1 MFFSFVAKYHE
12 QMPEL
17 TGQMY
22 DALLEEK
29 GLIAASAASMRAAV
43 VASGD
48 PQALAMLDKLAS
60 DRAQVAAL
68 VESKVR

>member
-1 MFFSFVAKYHE
+1 
-12 QMPEL
+12 MPEL
-17 TGQMY
+17 AGQMY

-29 GLIAASAASMRAAV
+29 GLIAASAAAMRAAV

-48 PQALAMLDKLAS
+48 PQAVAMLDKLAS

-68 VESKVR
+68 VESTVGDPANLSGAA